1 MNEEKLV
8 TISTRM
14 DKESLLYLDK
24 ISKEFKLDRSTAL
37 RRILTKGIEED
48 KKESAIELY
57 LKRELSIEGAAK
69 FADIYIGEFLE
80 LLKSKG
86 IELNLSLEDYKE
98 GLKNLKSIWK

>member
-1 MNEEKLV
+1 MTN
-8 TISTRM
+8 R
-14 DKESLLYLDK
+14 

-37 RRILTKGIEED
+37 RRLLTKGIEED
-48 KKESAIELY
+48 KKETAIELY
-57 LKRELSIEGAAK
+57 LKREITIEGAAK

-86 IELNLSLEDYKE
+86 IELNLTLEDYKA